1 MWKTIKDYFRYEI
14 NENGEI
20 RKKEG
25 LEINPTIEL
34 VHSEDNGYEVISLY
48 GKGSMLKTPYVH
60 NLVANTFLERQPGQ
74 THIIHLDYNLK
85 NNNKDNLKYVTKKE
99 YDEFLQEQLFF
110 TNEGLVENKIPTI
123 ETPIIEESH
132 IVETLPTTEKTHV
145 VEELT
150 TTIPN

>member
-1 MWKTIKDYFRYEI
+1 MWKTVKDYFRYDI

-25 LEINPTIEL
+25 LKIDPTIEL
-34 VHSEDNGYEVISLY
+34 VRSEDNGYEVISLY

-60 NLVANTFLERQPGQ
+60 NLVASTFLDRQPGQ
-74 THIIHLDYNLK
+74 THVIHLDYNLK

-110 TNEGLVENKIPTI
+110 AKEELIENKA
-123 ETPIIEESH
+123 PIIETS
-132 IVETLPTTEKTHV
+132 IVDVPPV
-145 VEELT
+145 VEETPVVEKLT
-150 TTIPN
+150 STIPN

>member
-1 MWKTIKDYFRYEI
+1 MWKTVKDYFRYDI

-25 LEINPTIEL
+25 LKIDPTIEL
-34 VHSEDNGYEVISLY
+34 VRSEDNGYEVISLY

-60 NLVANTFLERQPGQ
+60 NLVASTFLDRQPGQ
-74 THIIHLDYNLK
+74 THVIHLDYNLK

-110 TNEGLVENKIPTI
+110 AKEELIENKA
-123 ETPIIEESH
+123 PIIETS
-132 IVETLPTTEKTHV
+132 IVDVPPV
-145 VEELT
+145 VEETPVVKELT
-150 TTIPN
+150 ATIPN

>member
-1 MWKTIKDYFRYEI
+1 MWKTVKDYFRYDI

-25 LEINPTIEL
+25 LKIDPTIEL
-34 VHSEDNGYEVISLY
+34 VRSEDNGYEVISLY

-60 NLVANTFLERQPGQ
+60 NPVASTFLDRQPGQ
-74 THIIHLDYNLK
+74 THVIHLDYNLK

-110 TNEGLVENKIPTI
+110 TKEKLIENKA
-123 ETPIIEESH
+123 PIIETS
-132 IVETLPTTEKTHV
+132 IVDVPHV
-145 VEELT
+145 VEETSVVEGLT
-150 TTIPN
+150 STIPNS

>member
-1 MWKTIKDYFRYEI
+1 MWKTVKDYFRYDI

-25 LEINPTIEL
+25 LELNPTIEL
-34 VHSEDNGYEVISLY
+34 VRSEDNGYEVISLY
-48 GKGSMLKTPYVH
+48 GKGFILKTPYVH
-60 NLVANTFLERQPGQ
+60 NLVANTFLDRQPGQ

-110 TNEGLVENKIPTI
+110 VKEELVENK
-123 ETPIIEESH
+123 TPIVEELS
-132 IVETLPTTEKTHV
+132 IVETLPAVEETPV

-150 TTIPN
+150 FTIPN

>member
-1 MWKTIKDYFRYEI
+1 MWKTVKDYFRYDI

-25 LEINPTIEL
+25 LKIDPTIEL
-34 VHSEDNGYEVISLY
+34 VRSEDNGYEVISLY

-60 NLVANTFLERQPGQ
+60 NLVASTFLDRQPGQ
-74 THIIHLDYNLK
+74 THVIHLDYNLK

-110 TNEGLVENKIPTI
+110 AKEDLIENKA
-123 ETPIIEESH
+123 PIIETS
-132 IVETLPTTEKTHV
+132 IVDVPPV
-145 VEELT
+145 VEETPVVEKLT
-150 TTIPN
+150 STIPN

>member
-1 MWKTIKDYFRYEI
+1 MWKTVKDYFRYDI

-25 LEINPTIEL
+25 LKIDPTIEL
-34 VHSEDNGYEVISLY
+34 VRSEDNGYEVISLY

-60 NLVANTFLERQPGQ
+60 NLVASTFLDRQPGQ
-74 THIIHLDYNLK
+74 THVIHLDYNLK

-110 TNEGLVENKIPTI
+110 AKEELIENKA
-123 ETPIIEESH
+123 PIIETS
-132 IVETLPTTEKTHV
+132 IVDVPPVIEETSV
-145 VEELT
+145 VEGLT
-150 TTIPN
+150 STIPN

>member
-150 TTIPN
+150 TTISN

>member
-1 MWKTIKDYFRYEI
+1 MWKTVKDYFRYDI

-34 VHSEDNGYEVISLY
+34 VRSEDNGYEVISLY

-60 NLVANTFLERQPGQ
+60 NLVASTFLDRQPGQ

-110 TNEGLVENKIPTI
+110 AKEELIENKAPIV
-123 ETPIIEESH
+123 ETPIVEELP
-132 IVETLPTTEKTHV
+132 IVETLPIVEETPV

-150 TTIPN
+150 VTIPN